1 MTSRNLTLDTIDI
14 IGEQTYADHGYP
26 HEGWGLLRRE
36 APVYWYEREGCLPF
50 WAVTKL
56 DDLVRISKNPQIF
69 ENAPRMAVFPYF
81 EKADDEEKFPARHLL
96 NMDPPEHAKYRR
108 VVSSHFTPRAVEK
121 MKTGVDD
128 ITNEILDEIMGDGSM
143 QEGDF
148 VRQFSARLPLAVLAD
163 LLGVPRSDW
172 ELMFQWSNEVIG
184 STDPDYRREGETPE
198 ESSERARMALFQYY
212 AEMVDDRR
220 KHPREDIV
228 TVLANGQVDG
238 EEIPPFELLSYL
250 FVLVVAGNETTRNAT
265 TGGLLALL
273 QHPEQLEKL
282 RKNPGLIDSA
292 VEEIVRWT
300 SPVIQFCR
308 TPNQDVEVRGRK
320 IKAGQNMCLFYPSAN
335 RDEDVFDH
343 PNEFR
348 IDRDPNP
355 HVAFGIGE
363 HVCLGANLARL
374 ELRSAFRTLIPRL
387 AHIEMTGPV
396 ERLRSSFVGGI
407 KRMPIRYQ
415 LRPSA

>member
-1 MTSRNLTLDTIDI
+1 MSVRNLTLDTIDI
-14 IGEQTYADHGYP
+14 ISEQHYADNGYP
-26 HEGWGLLRRE
+26 HEEWALLRRE
-36 APVYWYEREGCLPF
+36 APVFRYERPGVFPF

-56 DDLVRISKNPQIF
+56 DDLMKISKQPEIF
-69 ENAPRMAVFPYF
+69 ENAPRLAVFP
-81 EKADDEEKFPARHLL
+81 ELETDDDEEFPARHLL

-108 VVSSHFTPRAVEK
+108 VVSTHFTPRAVAR

-128 ITNEILDEIMGDGSM
+128 ITNEILDEIMGDGSIL
-143 QEGDF
+143 EGDF
-148 VRQFSARLPLAVLAD
+148 VRLFSARLPLAVLAD
-163 LLGVPRSDW
+163 LLGVPRADW
-172 ELMFQWSNEVIG
+172 ELMFKWSNEVIG
-184 STDPDYRREGETPE
+184 ASDPDYREPGETGE
-198 ESSERARMALFQYY
+198 QSSERARMALFQYY
-212 AEMVDDRR
+212 AEMVDERR
-220 KHPREDIV
+220 KRPTEDIV
-228 TVLANGQVDG
+228 SVLANGQIDG

-282 RKNPGLIDSA
+282 RRDPSLIDSA

-308 TPNQDVEVRGRK
+308 TPNRDVEVRGHR
-320 IKAGQNMCLFYPSAN
+320 IKAGENMTLFYPSAN
-335 RDEDVFDH
+335 RDEEVFED
-343 PNEFR
+343 PFTFR

-387 AHIEMTGPV
+387 EHIELAGPV
-396 ERLRSSFVGGI
+396 DRLRSSFVGGI
-407 KRMPIRYQ
+407 KRMPIRYK
-415 LRPSA
+415 LAPAA

>member
-1 MTSRNLTLDTIDI
+1 MADRNLTLDTIDI
-14 IGEQTYADHGYP
+14 IGDQTYTDNGYP
-26 HEGWGLLRRE
+26 HAAWALLRRE
-36 APVYWYEREGCLPF
+36 APVYWYERPGVMPF

-69 ENAPRMAVFPYF
+69 RNAPRMAVFPEF
-81 EKADDEEKFPARHLL
+81 EREDDEQFPARHLL

-108 VVSSHFTPRAVEK
+108 VVSSHFTPRAVER

-128 ITNEILDEIMGDGSM
+128 ITNEILDEVMGSGGTS
-143 QEGDF
+143 EGDF
-148 VRQFSARLPLAVLAD
+148 VRLFSARLPLAVLAD
-163 LLGVPRSDW
+163 LLGVPRADW
-172 ELMFQWSNEVIG
+172 ELMFRWSNEVIG
-184 STDPDYRREGETPE
+184 SADPDYQVEGETPE
-198 ESSERARMALFQYY
+198 ETSERARSGLFQYY
-212 AEMVDDRR
+212 AEMVDERR
-220 KHPREDIV
+220 KRPRQDIV
-228 TVLANGQVDG
+228 TVLATGKVDG

-273 QHPEQLEKL
+273 QHPAEMEKL
-282 RKNPGLIDSA
+282 RRHPELIDSA

-308 TPNQDVEVRGRK
+308 TPTQDVEVRGHK
-320 IKAGQNMCLFYPSAN
+320 IRAGQNMTLFYPSAN
-335 RDEDVFDH
+335 RDEDVFEAPDT
-343 PNEFR
+343 FR
-348 IDRDPNP
+348 IDRNPNP

-387 AHIEMTGPV
+387 EHIELTGTV

-407 KRMPIRYQ
+407 KRMPIRYR
-415 LRPSA
+415 LRPAA

>member
-1 MTSRNLTLDTIDI
+1 MTTANLTLDTIDI
-14 IGEQTYADHGYP
+14 VGEQTYADHGYP
-26 HEGWGLLRRE
+26 HEGWALLRRE
-36 APVYWYEREGCLPF
+36 APVYWYEREGLLPF

-56 DDLVRISKNPQIF
+56 DDLVRISKNPQTF
-69 ENAPRMAVFPYF
+69 ENAPRMAVFPHF
-81 EKADDEEKFPARHLL
+81 EKEGDEEEYPARHLL

-128 ITNEILDEIMGDGSM
+128 ITNEILNEVMGNGSVL
-143 QEGDF
+143 EGDF

-163 LLGVPRSDW
+163 LLGVPRADW
-172 ELMFQWSNEVIG
+172 ELMFKWSNEVIG

-228 TVLANGQVDG
+228 TVLAKGKIDG
-238 EEIPPFELLSYL
+238 EDIPPFELLSYL
-250 FVLVVAGNETTRNAT
+250 FVLVIAGNETTRNAT

-273 QHPEQLEKL
+273 QHPAELEKL
-282 RKNPGLIDSA
+282 RKNPALVESA

-308 TPNQDVEVRGRK
+308 TPNQDVEVRGHK
-320 IKAGQNMCLFYPSAN
+320 IRAGQNMCLFYPSAN
-335 RDEDVFDH
+335 RDEDVFED
-343 PNEFR
+343 PNVFR

-387 AHIEMTGPV
+387 AHIELTGPV

-415 LRPSA
+415 LKPAA

>member
-1 MTSRNLTLDTIDI
+1 MTATSLTLDTIDI

-26 HEGWGLLRRE
+26 HEAWALLRRE
-36 APVYWYEREGCLPF
+36 SPVHWYEREGLLPF

-56 DDLVRISKNPQIF
+56 DDLVRISKTPQIF
-69 ENAPRMAVFPYF
+69 ENAPRMAVFPHY
-81 EKADDEEKFPARHLL
+81 EKADDEEEYPARHLL

-108 VVSSHFTPRAVEK
+108 VVSSHFTPRAVER

-143 QEGDF
+143 KDGDF
-148 VRQFSARLPLAVLAD
+148 VRLFSARLPLAVLAD
-163 LLGVPRSDW
+163 LLGVPRADW

-184 STDPDYRREGETPE
+184 ATDPDYRREGETPE
-198 ESSERARMALFQYY
+198 EASERARMALFQYY

-228 TVLANGQVDG
+228 TVLANGKVDG

-282 RKNPGLIDSA
+282 SRQPALVDSA

-320 IKAGQNMCLFYPSAN
+320 IRAGQNMCLFYPSAN
-335 RDEDVFDH
+335 RDEELFEDPDV
-343 PNEFR
+343 FR

-387 AHIEMTGPV
+387 AHIEQTGPV

-407 KRMPIRYQ
+407 KRMPIRFQ

>member
-1 MTSRNLTLDTIDI
+1 MTATNLTLDTIDI

-26 HEGWGLLRRE
+26 HEGWALLRRE
-36 APVYWYEREGCLPF
+36 APVYWYEREGSLPF

-81 EKADDEEKFPARHLL
+81 EKAEDEEEFPARHLL

-108 VVSSHFTPRAVEK
+108 VVSSHFTPRAVER

-128 ITNEILDEIMGDGSM
+128 ITNEMLDEMMGDGSM

-148 VRQFSARLPLAVLAD
+148 VRLFSARLPLAVLAD
-163 LLGVPRSDW
+163 LLGVPRADW
-172 ELMFQWSNEVIG
+172 ELMFKWSNEVIG

-228 TVLANGQVDG
+228 TVLANGKVDG

-250 FVLVVAGNETTRNAT
+250 FVLVIAGNETTRNAT

-282 RKNPGLIDSA
+282 RRNPALVDSA

-308 TPNQDVEVRGRK
+308 TPNQDVEVRGKK

-335 RDEDVFDH
+335 RDEDVFDS

-387 AHIEMTGPV
+387 AHIERTGAV

-407 KRMPIRYQ
+407 KKMPIRYQ
-415 LRPSA
+415 LKPTA

>member
-1 MTSRNLTLDTIDI
+1 MTGSQLTLDNLDI
-14 IGEQTYADHGYP
+14 VSDQVFMDLGYP
-26 HEGWGLLRRE
+26 HEAWALLRRE
-36 APVYWYEREGCLPF
+36 SPVFWYERPGVMPF
-50 WAVTKL
+50 WAVTKM
-56 DDLVRISKNPQIF
+56 DDLIRISKNPQIF
-69 ENAPRMAVFPYF
+69 ENAPRMAVFPEY
-81 EKADDEEKFPARHLL
+81 EREGDDEEYPARHLL

-108 VVSSHFTPRAVEK
+108 VVSSHFTPRAVER
-121 MKTGVDD
+121 MKRGVDD
-128 ITNEILDEIMGDGSM
+128 ITNELLDEIAGDGSL

-148 VRQFSARLPLAVLAD
+148 VRLFSARLPLAVLAD
-163 LLGVPRSDW
+163 LLGVPRADW
-172 ELMFQWSNEVIG
+172 ELMFRWSNEVIG
-184 STDPDYRREGETPE
+184 AQDPDYQVEGETAE
-198 ESSERARMALFQYY
+198 ETSERARLSLFTYY
-212 AEMVDDRR
+212 AEMVDERR

-228 TVLANGQVDG
+228 TVLATGKVDG

-273 QHPEQLEKL
+273 QHPGEFEKL
-282 RKNPGLIDSA
+282 RRHPELVDRA

-308 TPNQDVEVRGRK
+308 TPNQDVEVRGHK
-320 IKAGQNMCLFYPSAN
+320 IRAGQNMTLFYPSAN
-335 RDEDVFDH
+335 RDEDVFED
-343 PNEFR
+343 PFAFR

-387 AHIEMTGPV
+387 EHIELAGEPS
-396 ERLRSSFVGGI
+396 RLRSSFVGGI
-407 KRMPIRYQ
+407 KRMPIRYK

>member
-1 MTSRNLTLDTIDI
+1 MSVRNLTLDTIDI
-14 IGEQTYADHGYP
+14 ISEQHYADHGYP
-26 HEGWGLLRRE
+26 HDEWALLRRE
-36 APVYWYEREGCLPF
+36 APIFRYERPGVFPF

-56 DDLVRISKNPQIF
+56 DDLMKISKQPEIF
-69 ENAPRMAVFPYF
+69 ENAPRLAVFP
-81 EKADDEEKFPARHLL
+81 ELETDDDEEFPARHLL

-108 VVSSHFTPRAVEK
+108 VVSTHFTPRAVAR

-143 QEGDF
+143 LEGDF
-148 VRQFSARLPLAVLAD
+148 VRLFSARLPLAVLAD
-163 LLGVPRSDW
+163 LLGVPRADW
-172 ELMFQWSNEVIG
+172 ELMFKWSNEVIG
-184 STDPDYRREGETPE
+184 ASDPDYREPGETGE
-198 ESSERARMALFQYY
+198 QSSERARMALFQYY
-212 AEMVDDRR
+212 AEMVDQRR
-220 KHPREDIV
+220 KRPTEDIV
-228 TVLANGQVDG
+228 SVLANGQIDG

-273 QHPEQLEKL
+273 QHPEQMEKL
-282 RKNPGLIDSA
+282 RRDPSLIDSA

-308 TPNQDVEVRGRK
+308 TPNRDVEVRGQK
-320 IKAGQNMCLFYPSAN
+320 IKAGENMTLFYPSAN
-335 RDEDVFDH
+335 RDEEVFED
-343 PNEFR
+343 PFTFR

-387 AHIEMTGPV
+387 EHIELAGPV
-396 ERLRSSFVGGI
+396 DRLRSSFVGGI
-407 KRMPIRYQ
+407 KRMPIRYK
-415 LRPSA
+415 LAPAA

>member
-1 MTSRNLTLDTIDI
+1 MTDTALSLDTIDI
-14 IGEQTYADHGYP
+14 VGEQTYADNGYP
-26 HEGWGLLRRE
+26 HDAWALLRRH
-36 APVYWYEREGCLPF
+36 APVFWYERPGVLPF

-56 DDLVRISKNPQIF
+56 DDLVRISKNPQVF
-69 ENAPRMAVFPYF
+69 RNAPRMAVFPHF
-81 EKADDEEKFPARHLL
+81 EKAEDDEEFPARHLL

-108 VVSSHFTPRAVEK
+108 VVSSHFTPRAVER

-128 ITNEILDEIMGDGSM
+128 ITNELIDGMMGDGGTID
-143 QEGDF
+143 GDF
-148 VRQFSARLPLAVLAD
+148 VRLFSARLPLAVLAD
-163 LLGVPRSDW
+163 LLGVPRADW
-172 ELMFQWSNEVIG
+172 ELMFRWSNEVIG
-184 STDPDYRREGETPE
+184 STDADYRVGDETPE
-198 ESSERARMALFQYY
+198 ETSERARLGLFGYY
-212 AEMVDDRR
+212 AEMVDERR

-228 TVLANGQVDG
+228 TVLATGKVDG

-273 QHPEQLEKL
+273 QHPGEFEKL
-282 RKNPGLIDSA
+282 RRHPELLDRA

-308 TPNQDVEVRGRK
+308 TPSEDIEVRGQK
-320 IKAGQNMCLFYPSAN
+320 IRAGQNMTLFYPSAN
-335 RDEDVFDH
+335 RDEDVFED
-343 PNEFR
+343 PNVFR

-387 AHIEMTGPV
+387 EHIELTGTV

-407 KRMPIRYQ
+407 KRMPIRYRI
-415 LRPSA
+415 RPAS

>member
-1 MTSRNLTLDTIDI
+1 MSVRNLTLDNIDI
-14 IGEQTYADHGYP
+14 ISEQHYADNGYP
-26 HEGWGLLRRE
+26 HDEWALLRRE
-36 APVYWYEREGCLPF
+36 APIFRYERPGVFPF

-56 DDLVRISKNPQIF
+56 DDLMKISKQPEIF
-69 ENAPRMAVFPYF
+69 ENAPRLAVFP
-81 EKADDEEKFPARHLL
+81 ELETDDDEEFPARHLL

-108 VVSSHFTPRAVEK
+108 VISTHFTPRAVAR

-128 ITNEILDEIMGDGSM
+128 ITNEILDEIMGNGSVL
-143 QEGDF
+143 EGDF
-148 VRQFSARLPLAVLAD
+148 VRLFSARLPLAVLAD
-163 LLGVPRSDW
+163 LLGVPRADW
-172 ELMFQWSNEVIG
+172 ELMFKWSNEVIG
-184 STDPDYRREGETPE
+184 ASDPDYREPGETGE

-212 AEMVDDRR
+212 AEMVDERR
-220 KHPREDIV
+220 KRPTEDIV
-228 TVLANGQVDG
+228 SVLANGKIDG
-238 EEIPPFELLSYL
+238 EDIPPFELLSYL

-273 QHPEQLEKL
+273 QHPEQMEKL
-282 RKNPGLIDSA
+282 RRDPSLIDSA

-308 TPNQDVEVRGRK
+308 TPNRDVEVRGHK
-320 IKAGQNMCLFYPSAN
+320 IKAGENMTLFYPSAN
-335 RDEDVFDH
+335 RDEEVFED
-343 PNEFR
+343 PFTFR

-387 AHIEMTGPV
+387 EHIELAGPV
-396 ERLRSSFVGGI
+396 DRLRSSFVGGI
-407 KRMPIRYQ
+407 KRMPIRYK
-415 LRPSA
+415 LAPAA